1 MKVRF
6 WGTRGS
12 VPTPGPRT
20 ARFGGNTSCVE
31 MQADDGTRLVVD
43 CGTGA
48 RELGAHLLAESVNP
62 LAVHLLIS
70 HTHWDHIQGF
80 PFFGPAYV
88 PGCAIDVYSPPGL
101 EGTLEASLSG
111 QMQYTY
117 FPVRL
122 GDLRAR
128 IDFHEL
134 SEGGFRAGGASVQAQ
149 YLNHTAPALGY
160 RVTVG
165 GVTVVYATDH
175 EPFWWP
181 MVRGR
186 GPWAPTHPGDARHV
200 AFLEGADVVI
210 HDSQY
215 VDLEYSTKR
224 GWGHSTV
231 EYVTEVAQLAGV
243 KQLVLF
249 HHDPTH
255 DDRLLASIARSASR
269 RLAASGST
277 IEIITAAEG
286 LVLELSEQASAAPV
300 AAGTPSARVRTAPF
314 GSRLLVVG
322 GDADDLAELREA
334 LAPDGHRLLP
344 APSGATVAAAVEQ
357 THPALVF
364 LVAGPSLTDPLRAAT
379 GLRASAAGVDL
390 PIVAVVGEDEPERT
404 TELLAEATDVVTR
417 PWSPPMLR
425 SRVRAWLTRRV
436 AADQATAASKPARRR
451 EASKAKQ
458 ARLPDLFRGLPARER
473 AALLGDAATCRFVP
487 GEILFQ
493 EGDPPGGVY
502 LIREGAV
509 QVGTR
514 APDGQEVAL
523 AVLEA
528 GDTVGEM
535 APLDSG
541 PRTATARA
549 LAPTVADYI
558 SREAFLAGLAVSP
571 QACLRL
577 LRLLA
582 GRLRATDRRMGELAF
597 GALPARVAR
606 HLLQGLGRHNGADG
620 VEIGALAQKVG
631 VDRPRLERALTLLEA
646 GGLVR
651 AEEDRVHVVDA
662 DGLLRFVFE

>member
-1 MKVRF
+1 VI
-6 WGTRGS
+6 
-12 VPTPGPRT
+12 
-20 ARFGGNTSCVE
+20 
-31 MQADDGTRLVVD
+31 D

-48 RELGAHLLAESVNP
+48 RELGAHLLAENINP

-134 SEGGFRAGGASVQAQ
+134 SEGGFQAGGARVQAQ

-181 MVRGR
+181 LVRGR
-186 GPWAPTHPGDARHV
+186 GPWTPTHPGDSRHV
-200 AFLEGADVVI
+200 TFLEGADIVI

-215 VDLEYSTKR
+215 VDLEYPTKR

-231 EYVTEVAQLAGV
+231 EYVTEVATLAGV

-255 DDRLLASIARSASR
+255 DDRLLASIARSAAR
-269 RLAASGST
+269 RVAAQGSG
-277 IEIITAAEG
+277 IEVIAAAEG
-286 LVLELSEQASAAPV
+286 LVLELPEQPV
-300 AAGTPSARVRTAPF
+300 TATVPADAPSARVRTAPF

-322 GDADDLAELREA
+322 GDADDLSALREA
-334 LAPDGHRLLP
+334 LAPDGHRLIP
-344 APSGATVAAAVEQ
+344 APSGSTVAAAVEH
-357 THPALVF
+357 THPALAF

-379 GLRASAAGVDL
+379 ELRACAVGADL
-390 PIVAVVGEDEPERT
+390 PIVAVVGEDEPARAA
-404 TELLAEATDVVTR
+404 ELLAEATDVVTR

-425 SRVRAWLTRRV
+425 SRVRAWLTRRG
-436 AADQATAASKPARRR
+436 AADRAAPEPKLARRR
-451 EASKAKQ
+451 DTTKSKQ

-473 AALLGDAATCRFVP
+473 AALLGDAAACRFSP
-487 GEILFQ
+487 GEVLFQ

-528 GDTVGEM
+528 GDTVGEL
-535 APLDSG
+535 APLDAG

-549 LAPTVADYI
+549 IAPTLADYV

-606 HLLQGLGRHNGADG
+606 QLLQGLGRRNGADG
-620 VEIGALAQKVG
+620 VEITALAQKVG

-651 AEEDRVHVVDA
+651 ADEERVQVVDA

>member
-31 MQADDGTRLVVD
+31 IQTDDGTRLVID

-48 RELGAHLLAESVNP
+48 RELGAHLLAQNINP

-134 SEGGFRAGGASVQAQ
+134 SEGGFHAGSAYVQAQ

-181 MVRGR
+181 LVRGR
-186 GPWAPTHPGDARHV
+186 GPWNPTHPGDARHV
-200 AFLEGADVVI
+200 AFLEGADIVI

-215 VDLEYSTKR
+215 VDLEYPTKR

-231 EYVTEVAQLAGV
+231 EYVTEVATLAGV
-243 KQLVLF
+243 RQMVLF

-255 DDRLLASIARSASR
+255 DDRLVASITRAASR
-269 RLAASGST
+269 RVATQGTGMEVIA
-277 IEIITAAEG
+277 AAEG
-286 LVLELSEQASAAPV
+286 LELDLPERPEAAPLAV
-300 AAGTPSARVRTAPF
+300 QPQTARIRAAPWGAKI
-314 GSRLLVVG
+314 LVVG
-322 GDADDLAELREA
+322 GDDDDLEALSEA
-334 LAPDGHRLLP
+334 LAPDGHHLIP
-344 APSGATVAAAVEQ
+344 VAPGTDVAAAVKQ
-357 THPALVF
+357 HQPALVM
-364 LVAGPSLTDPLRAAT
+364 LVAGAEMTDPLRVAADLRT
-379 GLRASAAGVDL
+379 GAVGADL
-390 PIVAVVGEDEPERT
+390 PMVAVVGEDEPARGA
-404 TELLAEATDVVTR
+404 ELLAEATDVVTR

-425 SRVRAWLTRRV
+425 SRVRAWLARSGASEKAESEPPKAR
-436 AADQATAASKPARRR
+436 QRTASAR
-451 EASKAKQ
+451 KQ
-458 ARLPDLFRGLPARER
+458 VRLPDLFRGLPARER
-473 AALLGDAATCRFVP
+473 AALLGDAATCYFDA
-487 GEILFQ
+487 GEVLFH

-502 LIREGAV
+502 MIREGAV

-514 APDGQEVAL
+514 AADGQEVAL
-523 AVLEA
+523 AVLEP
-528 GDTVGEM
+528 GDTVGEL
-535 APLDSG
+535 APLDAG

-549 LAPTVADYI
+549 VMPTVADYI
-558 SREAFLAGLAVSP
+558 ARDAFIAGLAVSP

-582 GRLRATDRRMGELAF
+582 TRLRATDRRMGELAF
-597 GALPARVAR
+597 GALPSRVAR
-606 HLLQGLGRHNGADG
+606 HLLQSMGRRNGSEA
-620 VEIGALAQKVG
+620 VEIASLAARVG
-631 VDRPRLERALTLLEA
+631 VDRARLERALTLLEA

-651 AEEDRVHVVDA
+651 AEGDHVRVVDP

>member
-31 MQADDGTRLVVD
+31 LHADDGTRLVID

-48 RELGAHLLAESVNP
+48 RELGAHLLAQNVNP

-128 IDFHEL
+128 IAFHEL
-134 SEGGFRAGGASVQAQ
+134 GEGGFHAGGAYVQAQ

-160 RVTVG
+160 RITIG

-181 MVRGR
+181 LVRGR
-186 GPWAPTHPGDARHV
+186 GIWNPTHPGDSRHV
-200 AFLEGADVVI
+200 AFLEGADIVI

-215 VDLEYSTKR
+215 VDLEYPTKR

-231 EYVTEVAQLAGV
+231 EYVTEVAALAGV
-243 KQLVLF
+243 RQLVLF

-255 DDRLLASIARSASR
+255 DDRLVASITRAASR
-269 RLAASGST
+269 RVLTQGSAM
-277 IEIITAAEG
+277 EVVAAAEG
-286 LVLELSEQASAAPV
+286 LEIELPERAAAFPI
-300 AAGTPSARVRTAPF
+300 AAKPQTARVRAAPW
-314 GSRLLVVG
+314 GAKILVAG
-322 GDADDLAELREA
+322 GDAGDLEGLRDA
-334 LAPDGHRLLP
+334 LAPDGHRLIP
-344 APSGATVAAAVEQ
+344 VPPDNVVRAIEQ
-357 THPALVF
+357 YDPALIM
-364 LVAGPSLTDPLRAAT
+364 LVAGTELPDPLRTA
-379 GLRASAAGVDL
+379 GDLREGSVGASV
-390 PIVAVVGEDEPERT
+390 PIVAVVGEDEPNRAA
-404 TELLAEATDVVTR
+404 ELLDEATDVVTR

-425 SRVRAWLTRRV
+425 SRVRAWLARSGAMEKQEAQSKKGRR
-436 AADQATAASKPARRR
+436 
-451 EASKAKQ
+451 KAPGRKH

-473 AALLGDAATCRFVP
+473 AALLGDAATCHFSA
-487 GEILFQ
+487 GEVLFN
-493 EGDPPGGVY
+493 EGDPAGGVY

-528 GDTVGEM
+528 GDTVGEL
-535 APLDSG
+535 APLDAG

-549 LAPTVADYI
+549 ILPTVADFVT
-558 SREAFLAGLAVSP
+558 RDAFLAGLAVSP

-582 GRLRATDRRMGELAF
+582 TRLRATDRRMGELAF
-597 GALPARVAR
+597 GALPSRVAR
-606 HLLQGLGRHNGADG
+606 QLLQGMGRRNGASA
-620 VEIGALAQKVG
+620 VEMDSLADKVG
-631 VDRPRLERALTLLEA
+631 VDRPRLERALMLLEA

-651 AEEDRVHVVDA
+651 AEGEHVVVVDP

>member
-31 MQADDGTRLVVD
+31 LQADDGTRLVID

-48 RELGAHLLAESVNP
+48 RELGAHLLAENVGP

-88 PGCAIDVYSPPGL
+88 PGCVIEVYSPPGL

-122 GDLRAR
+122 DDLRAR

-134 SEGGFRAGGASVQAQ
+134 SEGAFRAGGAYVQAQ

-160 RVTVG
+160 RISIG

-181 MVRGR
+181 VLRGR
-186 GPWAPTHPGDARHV
+186 GQWTPAHPGDARHV
-200 AFLEGADVVI
+200 AFLEGADLVI
-210 HDSQY
+210 HDAQY
-215 VDLEYSTKR
+215 VDLEYPTKR

-231 EYVTEVAQLAGV
+231 EYVTEVALQAGV
-243 KQLVLF
+243 RQLVLF

-255 DDRLLASIARSASR
+255 DDRLVASITRAASR
-269 RLAASGST
+269 RVAAQGHAMEV
-277 IEIITAAEG
+277 IAAAEG
-286 LVLELSEQASAAPV
+286 LELELRERPTAPPVRDGPQTARIRAAPWG
-300 AAGTPSARVRTAPF
+300 A
-314 GSRLLVVG
+314 RLLVAG
-322 GDADDLAELREA
+322 GDADDLARLREA
-334 LAPDGHRLLP
+334 LAPDGHRLVPLAAGTDLP
-344 APSGATVAAAVEQ
+344 AAVEASD
-357 THPALVF
+357 PELVF
-364 LVAGPSLTDPLRAAT
+364 IIAGAAMTDPLRAARE
-379 GLRASAAGVDL
+379 LRASPAGATL
-390 PIVAVVGEDEPERT
+390 PIMVIVGEDEPARAA
-404 TELLAEATDVVTR
+404 ELLAQATDLVTR

-425 SRVRAWLTRRV
+425 SRVRAWLARRGAS
-436 AADQATAASKPARRR
+436 AAVTPTVKPSSRKAASRKRARV
-451 EASKAKQ
+451 
-458 ARLPDLFRGLPARER
+458 PDLFRGLPARER
-473 AALLGDAATCRFVP
+473 AALLRDAATCRFEP
-487 GEILFQ
+487 GEVLFQ
-493 EGDPPGGVY
+493 EGDPAGGVY

-509 QVGTR
+509 QVETR
-514 APDGQEVAL
+514 APDGQGVPL

-528 GDTVGEM
+528 GDTVGEL
-535 APLDSG
+535 APLDAG

-549 LAPTVADYI
+549 LTATVADYV
-558 SREAFLAGLAVSP
+558 SRDAFLAGLAVSP

-582 GRLRATDRRMGELAF
+582 TRLRATDRRMGELAF

-606 HLLQGLGRHNGADG
+606 YLLQSTGHRNGA
-620 VEIGALAQKVG
+620 EAISIAALAAKVG
-631 VDRPRLERALTLLEA
+631 VERPRLERALMLLEA
-646 GGLVR
+646 GGLIR
-651 AEEDRVHVVDA
+651 AEGDQVRVINP
-662 DGLLRFVFE
+662 DGLVRFVFE